1 MNRLLLLEADK
12 KQGAILVS
20 LFRESEAE
28 AYVVN
33 DISDAENLLSS
44 TELSLLLLNYQS
56 IVNAERNELINLF
69 KKAQDTKLVIYNVP
83 DDATRRIAF
92 YRLGAYRI
100 ISNKYELEDVY
111 YFSRNLLSN
120 HLPVPGQKE
129 SHFSGRLQDF
139 DLAGLING
147 FGRDKRSGVLRLQS
161 EVSSGKIYFNDGHIY
176 HASVGNLKD
185 DEAVIYLLTW
195 RHGQFSMSPLPQKN
209 THNRVQLS
217 NVGLLL
223 RAESVREEYFKALED
238 LGGADLEVSVRNEG
252 DLLEKEKDPLFGK
265 FIQKLSVF
273 RPVYSIVENSPYPV
287 LKTLDQLLTLKKD
300 KNLQIRK
307 KEKETEKF
315 TVEGIRK
322 SSGLS
327 ERLFSVEEV
336 QKIREQLG
344 AGELPGGKLLV
355 LGSHT
360 SGKTEFIRQFNH
372 GSSSAV
378 RSEQELDFTTIELSD
393 NFHLQVFGIALT
405 QQLSRIIDRLSEN
418 LLGYIFL
425 IDVAQEKEL
434 EYINYIIS
442 NLTTVHKVPWTLA
455 LTNFKKQGRKIP
467 AGFKTGLKLP
477 KEKKILLCD
486 LNEKEDIRTVVLSLK
501 SEG

>member
-12 KQGAILVS
+12 KQGEILVS

-28 AYVVN
+28 AYVVK

-56 IVNAERNELINLF
+56 IVNAERSELIELF
-69 KKAQDTKLVIYNVP
+69 KKARSTRLVIYNVP
-83 DDATRRIAF
+83 DDATRRLAF

-100 ISNKYELEDVY
+100 ISNNYELEDVY

-147 FGRDKRSGVLRLQS
+147 FGKDKRSGVLRLQS
-161 EVSSGKIYFNDGHIY
+161 EVSSGKIYFNDGHIF

-185 DEAVIYLLTW
+185 DEAVVYLLTW
-195 RHGQFSMSPLPQKN
+195 QRGQFSMSPLPQKN

-223 RAESVREEYFKALED
+223 LAESLRKEYYKALEEI
-238 LGGADLEVSVRNEG
+238 GGAHLEVRVLNEG
-252 DLLEKEKDPLFGK
+252 DLLEKEKDPLFRK
-265 FIQKLSVF
+265 FIEKLSVF
-273 RPVYSIVENSPYPV
+273 RPVYSIVENSPYPI
-287 LKTLDQLLTLKKD
+287 LKTLDQLLLLKKN
-300 KNLQIRK
+300 KNLQVR
-307 KEKETEKF
+307 EKEATEKF
-315 TVEGIRK
+315 IVEDIRK
-322 SSGLS
+322 NSGLS
-327 ERLFSVEEV
+327 ERLFSVEEI
-336 QKIREQLG
+336 QKVKEQLG
-344 AGELPGGKLLV
+344 AGDLPGGKLLI
-355 LGSHT
+355 LGSHA

-405 QQLSRIIDRLSEN
+405 QQLSKIIDRLSEN

-434 EYINYIIS
+434 EYINYIVT

-455 LTNFKKQGRKIP
+455 LTNFKNQGRKIP
-467 AGFKTGLKLP
+467 ASFKTGLKLP
-477 KEKKILLCD
+477 KGKKILLCD
-486 LNEKEDIRTVVLSLK
+486 VNDKEDIRAVILSLK
-501 SEG
+501 ADG